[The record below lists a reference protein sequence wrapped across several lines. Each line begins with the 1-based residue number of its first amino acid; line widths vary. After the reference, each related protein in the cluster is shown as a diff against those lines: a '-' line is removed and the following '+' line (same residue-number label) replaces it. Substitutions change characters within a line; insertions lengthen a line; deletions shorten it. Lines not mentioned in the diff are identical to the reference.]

1 MWSRVWAAPG
11 DPVRVLVTGHK
22 GYIGTAIV
30 PVLTKDGM
38 DVVGLD
44 SCLFED
50 CTCEAT
56 DCEPPEIRK
65 DLRDIE
71 PADLAG
77 FDAVVHLAA
86 LSNDALGNIDE
97 DLTCEINVTAAVR
110 LAQMAR
116 EAGIQRFLNSSS
128 CSMYGAAGKEVVA
141 EDDALDPF
149 TPYARSKVLFDAEL
163 SRLCD
168 DRFTTAYLRNGVA
181 YGYSRRLRLDLVL
194 NDFVASA
201 YATGKIR
208 ILSDGTPWRPMVHI
222 EDIGRAVVALLRAP
236 REIIRDQAFN
246 IGTTEENYQVRDLAE
261 IVRRIVPGCEI
272 EYAGD
277 ARPDQRSFRVDCGKI
292 RRVLPA
298 YQPRWNVRDGA
309 RELYEAYRRFGL
321 RQEDLAG
328 SRYHRLRRVKWLIEQ
343 GSLDDRLR
351 WTKALP
357 AAPAIAPAREASS
370 RRSTSETIARLQQI
384 FPAGRGFP
392 ADEGVLENLRNE
404 TSRLIECYLD
414 EGRAEC
420 DPFADARHREIHCY
434 EPEIGD
440 VLRGRV
446 VLVTGGAGCVGR
458 KMLAALPR
466 FAPER
471 IVCVD
476 IAAEAPAGVA
486 HYRTDIRDSAA
497 LLNVFR
503 RERPGIVFHLAAQR
517 NPGLAERTVHETVTT
532 NVFGT
537 ANVIRA
543 CEETGVESC
552 VFSST
557 GKASRY
563 LTYEIYAASKKFAEW
578 QFASANRS
586 GRTRYAAARFT
597 HVLDNSLVCEQ
608 LESWI
613 SAGRPV
619 GVHAP
624 GRMLVAQNETEAV
637 QLLLNSLLEAKHGRL
652 PVVVVRNL
660 GWPVETLE
668 LALYLIRQSGR
679 GLPIYFLGVPRGYSE
694 DFFRGQ
700 IDWRLQCDVHPLLN
714 VLESPA
720 RTTDPA
726 GQMIRT
732 ELESYDES
740 ALRRH
745 LSHLRDAAAEVNAS
759 DAPLRDALG
768 RASDELCAG
777 VLEAAPAAEVLNI
790 LHWGI
795 GPRSVGAD
803 KLAGPFPP
811 IVPALAHSL
820 AGRVSERVLRASVL
834 KNSDYEDLL
843 QTLASGGCLPLAFTP
858 RGDKPSLTLALH

>member
-1 MWSRVWAAPG
+1 M
-11 DPVRVLVTGHK
+11 RVLVTGHK

-30 PVLTKDGM
+30 PLLTREGI

-56 DCEPPEIRK
+56 DSEPPEIRK
-65 DLRDIE
+65 DLRDIQ

-97 DLTCEINVTAAVR
+97 ELTYEVNLKAAVR
-110 LAQMAR
+110 LAQLAK
-116 EAGIQRFLNSSS
+116 EAGVQRFLNSSS
-128 CSMYGAAGKEVVA
+128 CSMYGAADKEMVG

-149 TPYARSKVLFDAEL
+149 TPYARTKVLFDGEL

-168 DRFTTAYLRNGVA
+168 GRFTTAYLRNGVA

-201 YATGKIR
+201 YTTGKIR

-222 EDIGRAVVALLRAP
+222 EDIGRAVVALLKAP
-236 REIIRDQAFN
+236 REVIEDQAFN
-246 IGTTEENYQVRDLAE
+246 IGSTEENYQVRDLAE
-261 IVRRIVPGCEI
+261 IVRQVVPGCEI
-272 EYAGD
+272 EYAAD
-277 ARPDQRSFRVDCGKI
+277 ARPDKRSFRVDCGKI
-292 RRVLPA
+292 RRMLA
-298 YQPRWNVRDGA
+298 DYQPQWNVREGV
-309 RELYEAYRRFGL
+309 RQLYEAYRRFGL
-321 RQEDLAG
+321 RQDDLTG
-328 SRYHRLRRVKWLIEQ
+328 SRHHRLRRVKWLIEQ
-343 GSLDDRLR
+343 GALDKRLR
-351 WTKALP
+351 WTRSE
-357 AAPAIAPAREASS
+357 AAPPAREAPS
-370 RRSTSETIARLQQI
+370 RRSTSEAIARLQQI

-392 ADEGVLENLRNE
+392 SDEGVLENLRTE
-404 TSRLIECYLD
+404 TARLIDCYLN

-434 EPEIGD
+434 EQEIGA

-446 VLVTGGAGCVGR
+446 VLVTGGSGCVGR

-471 IVCVD
+471 VVCVD

-486 HYRTDIRDSAA
+486 HYRTDIRDAAA
-497 LLNVFR
+497 LLDIFR

-517 NPGLAERTVHETVTT
+517 NPGLAERTVYDTVTT

-537 ANVIRA
+537 ANVIRG
-543 CEETGVESC
+543 CEETGVEVC
-552 VFSST
+552 IFSST

-624 GRMLVAQNETEAV
+624 GRMLVAQNGTEAV
-637 QLLLNSLLEAKHGRL
+637 QLLLNSLLEAKNGRL
-652 PVVVVRNL
+652 PLVVVRNL

-679 GLPIYFLGVPRGYSE
+679 ALPIYFLGVPRGYSE

-700 IDWRLQCDVHPLLN
+700 VDWRLQCDVHPLLN

-720 RTTDPA
+720 RTDDAA
-726 GQMIRT
+726 GGMIRT
-732 ELESYDES
+732 VLEPYDES

-745 LSHLRDAAAEVNAS
+745 LSHLRDAAAEVNGT
-759 DAPLRDALG
+759 DAPLREALG

-777 VLEAAPAAEVLNI
+777 VFEAAPAAEVLNI

-795 GPRSVGAD
+795 GPRSVPAE
-803 KLAGPFPP
+803 KRSGPFPP

-820 AGRVSERVLRASVL
+820 AGRVSERVLRDSVL
-834 KNSDYEDLL
+834 KGSDYEDLL

-858 RGDKPSLTLALH
+858 RGDKPSLTLALR